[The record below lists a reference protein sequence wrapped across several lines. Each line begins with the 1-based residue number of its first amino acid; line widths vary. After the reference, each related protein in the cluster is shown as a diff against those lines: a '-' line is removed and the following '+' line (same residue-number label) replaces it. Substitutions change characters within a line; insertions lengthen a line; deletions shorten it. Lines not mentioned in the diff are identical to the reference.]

1 MQLPKSVYYYLVKH
15 MDDQTRKNQWL
26 VDKVKSIVS
35 KHKGRYGY
43 RRIQVELEQSE
54 GIRVNHK
61 RLLRIM
67 RLHNLLCQKF
77 KNKSRQK
84 YRSYKGNIGKVAPNH
99 VNRHFQSDQFNQ
111 LWVTDVT
118 EFALPIK
125 GRKLYLSTIMDCY
138 NSEIIAYKMSHSPTL
153 DIATDPLHRALN
165 THQSQ
170 LNQLV
175 VHSDQGY
182 HYQHRSW
189 VHLLESFGATMSMS
203 RKGNCLDNAAMENFF
218 GILKQ
223 EMFYG
228 VSFESYTS
236 LEESIHEYI
245 NYYNKYRIKT
255 KLKGMSPEQ
264 FRKHTLK
271 SA

>member
-1 MQLPKSVYYYLVKH
+1 
-15 MDDQTRKNQWL
+15 RKNQWL
-26 VDKVKSIVS
+26 VDIVKSIVS

-138 NSEIIAYKMSHSPTL
+138 NSEIIAYKMSRSPNL
-153 DIATDPLHRALN
+153 AIAINPLNKALEEHHHN
-165 THQSQ
+165 

-175 VHSDQGY
+175 VHSDQGF
-182 HYQHRSW
+182 HYQHSSW
-189 VHLLESFGATMSMS
+189 
-203 RKGNCLDNAAMENFF
+203 GN
-218 GILKQ
+218 
-223 EMFYG
+223 
-228 VSFESYTS
+228 
-236 LEESIHEYI
+236 
-245 NYYNKYRIKT
+245 
-255 KLKGMSPEQ
+255 
-264 FRKHTLK
+264 
-271 SA
+271 